1 MPSPPAA
8 PTAAAPH
15 EDLPDTVLHPFVRVV
30 QFYMDN
36 CFGTNKSQFMFG
48 AMAGG

>member
-15 EDLPDTVLHPFVRVV
+15 EDLPDTVLLV

-36 CFGTNKSQFMFG
+36 CSGTNKSQFKFG
-48 AMAGG
+48 VMAGG